1 MRDRVSR
8 LSICRARAITGMNE
22 ISEKRGDMGDA
33 ARVPVLIVGAGPVGL
48 ALAGDLGWRGIACVV
63 VEQTDDSIYQPR
75 QDLVGIRTMEFC
87 RRWGLVG
94 DVERSD
100 YPRDYP
106 QDNAYIAGSLV
117 QGWEIGRFAAP
128 SMDDERPPPQSPQ
141 KRERCPQNMFDPILR
156 KFASGYDSVD
166 LRYRHRFIGLEQ
178 TEDGVSAEIEDLDA
192 DRRITVT
199 ADYLVAC
206 DGASS
211 FVRGTFGIDMI
222 GNPALTYT
230 TNTIF
235 RFDGLEALHDKRPGY
250 RFIFLG
256 PDGVWATLV
265 AINGRDQWRMSIV
278 RSGDRQGEMT
288 EDEVR
293 DAIAKV
299 VGVAFDYEILSIL
312 PWTRR
317 ELVAERYRAGRVFLA
332 GDAAHAMSPTGGF
345 GMNTGVGDIVDLSWK
360 LDAVLGGWGGKG
372 LLDSY
377 GVERRPVAVRAVTEA
392 SGNLG
397 RMLSPGKTAHL
408 LDDTEDGAG
417 LRRQVGD
424 RLAQAMLRE
433 WNTLGMHLGYRY
445 DPSPICV
452 PDGSAAP
459 PDDPGDYIQCA
470 RPGSR
475 APHVWLDDGRSTL
488 DLFGRT
494 FVLLCLGADVPD
506 TAPLAEAARRCGMPL
521 EIVKLGEP
529 ALRAAYERPLV
540 LVRPDGHVAWRGDA
554 PPADPEAIIDTV
566 RGARTAKEAT

>member
-1 MRDRVSR
+1 M
-8 LSICRARAITGMNE
+8 
-22 ISEKRGDMGDA
+22 
-33 ARVPVLIVGAGPVGL
+33 
-48 ALAGDLGWRGIACVV
+48 
-63 VEQTDDSIYQPR
+63 
-75 QDLVGIRTMEFC
+75 
-87 RRWGLVG
+87 
-94 DVERSD
+94 
-100 YPRDYP
+100 
-106 QDNAYIAGSLV
+106 
-117 QGWEIGRFAAP
+117 
-128 SMDDERPPPQSPQ
+128 
-141 KRERCPQNMFDPILR
+141 
-156 KFASGYDSVD
+156 
-166 LRYRHRFIGLEQ
+166 
-178 TEDGVSAEIEDLDA
+178 
-192 DRRITVT
+192 
-199 ADYLVAC
+199 
-206 DGASS
+206 
-211 FVRGTFGIDMI
+211 
-222 GNPALTYT
+222 
-230 TNTIF
+230 
-235 RFDGLEALHDKRPGY
+235 
-250 RFIFLG
+250 
-256 PDGVWATLV
+256 WATLV

-278 RSGDRQGEMT
+278 RSGDRQGEMG

-360 LDAVLGGWGGKG
+360 LDAVLGGWGGAD

-397 RMLSPGKTAHL
+397 RMLSPGSNARL
-408 LDDTEDGAG
+408 LEDSEDGAA

-445 DPSPICV
+445 DPSPVCV
-452 PDGSAAP
+452 PDGSDAA
-459 PDDPGDYIQCA
+459 PDDPGDYIPCA

-494 FVLLCLGADVPD
+494 FVLLCLGAGAPD
-506 TAPLAEAARRCGMPL
+506 AAPLADAARRCGMPL
-521 EIVKLGEP
+521 EIVDLAEP
-529 ALRAAYERPLV
+529 AIEAAYEKPLV

-566 RGARTAKEAT
+566 RGARTTKEAT